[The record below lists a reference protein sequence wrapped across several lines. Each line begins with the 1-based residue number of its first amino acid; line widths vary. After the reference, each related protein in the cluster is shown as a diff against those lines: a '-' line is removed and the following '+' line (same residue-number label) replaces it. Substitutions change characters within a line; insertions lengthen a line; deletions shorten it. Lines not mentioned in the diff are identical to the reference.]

1 MVIQTSRRWRLA
13 GVLALAALGAAA
25 CGGGAGGGSGGSSS
39 SHTVTVAVV
48 ANPDITQMEQL
59 IGTFEKQN
67 PGIKVKFDT
76 LPENQERSEIQ
87 KDISTSGK
95 LYDVVM
101 ISNYETPI
109 WAKNGWLDNLSSK
122 FIASDASYDAGDLL
136 PPIAKSLSY
145 QGNLYSVPFYGES
158 SMLYYRTSML
168 KAAGVTL
175 PQHPTWTQVA
185 AAAA

>member
-1 MVIQTSRRWRLA
+1 MAMRASRRWRA
-13 GVLALAALGAAA
+13 ASVLALAALGAAA
-25 CGGGAGGGSGGSSS
+25 CGGGAGGGGGGRSSS
-39 SHTVTVAVV
+39 KTGKVAVL

-59 IGTFEKQN
+59 NSNFEKEN

-87 KDISTSGK
+87 KDISTNGG

-122 FIASDASYDAGDLL
+122 FISSDSTQDARDLPA
-136 PPIAKSLSY
+136 PPPRPA
-145 QGNLYSVPFYGES
+145 
-158 SMLYYRTSML
+158 
-168 KAAGVTL
+168 
-175 PQHPTWTQVA
+175 
-185 AAAA
+185 